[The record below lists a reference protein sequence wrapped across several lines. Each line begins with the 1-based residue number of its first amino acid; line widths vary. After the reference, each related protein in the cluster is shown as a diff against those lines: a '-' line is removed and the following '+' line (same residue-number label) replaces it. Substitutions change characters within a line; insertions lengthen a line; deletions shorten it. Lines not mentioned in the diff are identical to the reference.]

1 MRKAVKPI
9 LEWTVETYKI
19 DGRCKDGMVLVS
31 KQDYTDQTYTD
42 LERMYPR
49 RPRYIVI
56 IRETYVTR
64 TNMMSGGQYKER
76 YDTPNFCSPS
86 SESYW
91 SM

>member
-1 MRKAVKPI
+1 MRKAVKPM

-19 DGRCKDGMVLVS
+19 DARRKDGMVLVS
-31 KQDYTDQTYTD
+31 KQDYTDQTYAD

-56 IRETYVTR
+56 IRETYVTKKNLM
-64 TNMMSGGQYKER
+64 TGLEYKER
-76 YDTPNFCSPS
+76 YDTPYSCSPS
-86 SESYW
+86 SETYW

>member
-1 MRKAVKPI
+1 MDY
-9 LEWTVETYKI
+9 TVEMYKL
-19 DGRCKDGMVLVS
+19 DRRTKDGMKLVY
-31 KQDYTDQTYTD
+31 KTDYTGVTLDQM
-42 LERMYPR
+42 ERMYPK
-49 RPRYIVI
+49 RPKYIVKI
-56 IRETYVTR
+56 VETYVTR